1 MIARPL
7 AFSDLYLF
15 NPKRFADERGCFS
28 ETFRQDWLTE
38 ALGQKVCFCQ
48 QNQVKSKQGVL
59 RGLHFQ
65 QAPYAQAKL
74 LQVIEGEILDVLVD
88 LRRSSKTFGQYL
100 SIPLNAEDQQTL
112 YIPPGLA
119 HGYLVLS
126 HQACVA
132 YQVDQYY
139 QPSAEMGLAYKDPTL
154 AISWPKLTIPYL
166 ISAKDQQQPTLE
178 QLDAMGCLFE

>member
-1 MIARPL
+1 MMIKAL

-15 NPKRFADERGCFS
+15 TPKQCADERGCFT
-28 ETFRQDWLTE
+28 EIFRQAWLTE
-38 ALGQKVCFCQ
+38 ALGKKVMFCQ
-48 QNQVKSKQGVL
+48 QNLIKSTQGVL

-74 LQVIEGEILDVLVD
+74 VQVTEGVILDLLVD

-100 SIPLNAEDQQTL
+100 SITLKAEDQQSL

-126 HQACVA
+126 QQASVL

-139 QPSAEMGLAYKDPTL
+139 QPSAEMGLAYNDPTL
-154 AISWPKLTIPYL
+154 AISWPKLAKPYL
-166 ISAKDQQQPTLE
+166 ISAKDQHQPTFE
-178 QLDAMGCLFE
+178 QLDKMECLFD